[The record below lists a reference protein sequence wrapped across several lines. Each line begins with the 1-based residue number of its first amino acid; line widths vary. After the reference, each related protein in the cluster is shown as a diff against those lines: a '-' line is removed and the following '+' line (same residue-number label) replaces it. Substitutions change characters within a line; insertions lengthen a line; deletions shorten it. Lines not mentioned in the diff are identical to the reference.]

1 MLAKVLSFISQNN
14 LFQPKEPVLLAIS
27 GGVDST
33 VLAHLLKAARCS
45 FALAHINFRLRGS
58 DSDADAGFVQKLA
71 AGLDVP
77 FFLTSFDTQK
87 IAADNKLSIQMAA
100 RDLRYEWLEQTRK
113 LQGYHWIVTAHHR
126 DDQIETVLLN
136 MFRGTGIHGL
146 HGIRPKQGKV
156 VRPMLTCSKMEILSF
171 ASSKNI
177 AFREDVSNKKTDYNR
192 NKIRLEIIPAIEKHY
207 PAFGSTFL
215 QNITQWKDAGDLYDA
230 QISLHKK
237 KLLSAGI
244 HESAIS
250 IPKLL
255 LLPASQTILYEL
267 LKDYGF
273 SGEQSAS
280 VHASLSS
287 QPGKVFFSATHR
299 ILKDRNELII
309 TGIEQVQFSS
319 ALINAQDT
327 SAKTASFQL
336 TFSMYAAGDF
346 TVPSDHRISCLNYDH
361 LQFPLLLRQ
370 WRTGDYFYPL
380 GMKNK
385 KKKIS
390 DYLIDNKIPM
400 HKKEQVWVLQSG
412 DRIACIIGERID
424 ERFKVSP
431 STRQVWVI
439 KMET

>member
-87 IAADNKLSIQMAA
+87 IAADNKVSIQMAA

-171 ASSKNI
+171 ASSESI
-177 AFREDVSNKKTDYNR
+177 AFREDVVFRDHALPEGRVFQVSELFCPWLVVDFEPRRAEAERMHGALPGHDN
-192 NKIRLEIIPAIEKHY
+192 
-207 PAFGSTFL
+207 
-215 QNITQWKDAGDLYDA
+215 
-230 QISLHKK
+230 
-237 KLLSAGI
+237 
-244 HESAIS
+244 AIS
-250 IPKLL
+250 TQCDLG
-255 LLPASQTILYEL
+255 
-267 LKDYGF
+267 DDVG
-273 SGEQSAS
+273 
-280 VHASLSS
+280 
-287 QPGKVFFSATHR
+287 
-299 ILKDRNELII
+299 
-309 TGIEQVQFSS
+309 
-319 ALINAQDT
+319 ALGVLRAHFAD
-327 SAKTASFQL
+327 
-336 TFSMYAAGDF
+336 
-346 TVPSDHRISCLNYDH
+346 
-361 LQFPLLLRQ
+361 LLRQ
-370 WRTGDYFYPL
+370 RQFF
-380 GMKNK
+380 
-385 KKKIS
+385 
-390 DYLIDNKIPM
+390 
-400 HKKEQVWVLQSG
+400 G
-412 DRIACIIGERID
+412 DRLQRRE
-424 ERFKVSP
+424 SH
-431 STRQVWVI
+431 RQASFAREFAHPFELIPFALQVRRHFENAVTDTAHGAADAEKLFFRGGGARHQLAI
-439 KMET
+439 NGAV